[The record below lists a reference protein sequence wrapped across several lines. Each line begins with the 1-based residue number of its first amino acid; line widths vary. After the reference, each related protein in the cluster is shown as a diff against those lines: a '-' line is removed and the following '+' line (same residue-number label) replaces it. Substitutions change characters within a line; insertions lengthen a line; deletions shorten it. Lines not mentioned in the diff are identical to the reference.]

1 MMYTLYLKA
10 KVCEDNNGK
19 RSKLMHKS
27 PKRSKCEL
35 NNLAHGDFHVK
46 TLTLSYTYNVS
57 QVNVVKT
64 TIVWRLHF
72 IPQKAE

>member
-1 MMYTLYLKA
+1 MAKDRNWCTKA
-10 KVCEDNNGK
+10 QNDQKY
-19 RSKLMHKS
+19 
-27 PKRSKCEL
+27 EL

-72 IPQKAE
+72 IPQKAEWLNSSN